1 MKQKD
6 IDFLMDI
13 AVRAAQDSKAVRLKT
28 GAVVTD
34 SKGNFVASGYNGT
47 VRGFH
52 TNVCEK
58 KIYHR
63 SETMSFGTPWVDKTI
78 YPFSDEIIQGDD
90 QYTDHYRLVTDETI
104 TIHAE
109 QNMITHAARRGI
121 SIDNGIVVLTHSP
134 CSKCA
139 SLLIQCGITEA
150 IYKEKYRS
158 FDETNDLYGSYIKL
172 TQYKG

>member
-13 AVRAAQDSKAVRLKT
+13 AVRAAQDSKAVRLKV

-34 SKGNFVASGYNGT
+34 SRGNFVASGYNGT
-47 VRGFH
+47 IRGFH
-52 TNVCEK
+52 TNACEK
-58 KIYHR
+58 KIFYR
-63 SETMSFGTPWVDKTI
+63 DETPWSFNELPINKKI
-78 YPFSDEIIQGDD
+78 YPYSDNN
-90 QYTDHYRLVTDETI
+90 YTHPNYRLVTDEDI
-104 TIHAE
+104 VIHAE
-109 QNMITHAARRGI
+109 QNVISHAARRGV
-121 SIDNGIVVLTHSP
+121 SIDNGVSVLTHSP
-134 CSKCA
+134 CSKCT

-150 IYKEKYRS
+150 IYKEKHRS